1 MEAAT
6 VLEYLRTNRLR
17 YAIVPHLRVVR
28 GGPDS
33 VPVDPFED
41 FARTVLVMANQGPS
55 LMVIPASS
63 TLDMELVRAA
73 VADPY
78 AREATDVELRD
89 AFSGY
94 EPGTLPPL
102 SVLVRAPMYV
112 DPAIARRRHV
122 TFAAGRRDVCVRMA
136 TRELFGDDPVVIA
149 PLTTDE
155 RASDGPID

>member
-1 MEAAT
+1 
-6 VLEYLRTNRLR
+6 
-17 YAIVPHLRVVR
+17 VPHLRVVQ

-41 FARTVLVMANQGPS
+41 FARTVLVIANRGPS
-55 LMVIPASS
+55 LMVIPESS
-63 TLDMELVRAA
+63 SLDMELVRAA

-94 EPGTLPPL
+94 ETGTLPPL

-112 DPAIARRRHV
+112 DPKIARRRHV
-122 TFAAGRRDVCVRMA
+122 TFAAGRRDLCVRMT
-136 TRELFGDDPVVIA
+136 TRELFGDDPVVIV
-149 PLTTDE
+149 PLTTHE
-155 RASDGPID
+155 REPGVALD

>member
-1 MEAAT
+1 MQAAT
-6 VLEYLRTNRLR
+6 VLEYLRTNRR
-17 YAIVPHLRVVR
+17 HFTIVPHLRVVR

-41 FARTVLVMANQGPS
+41 VVRTVLIMANRGPS
-55 LMVIPASS
+55 LLVIPASR
-63 TLDMELVRAA
+63 TLDMELVRKA

-94 EPGTLPPL
+94 EPDTLPPL

-112 DPAIARRRHV
+112 DPEIARRSYV
-122 TFAAGRRDVCVRMA
+122 TFAAGRRDVCVRMS
-136 TRELFGDDPVVIA
+136 TRELFGDDPVAIA
-149 PLTTDE
+149 PLTLDDRE
-155 RASDGPID
+155 PRESLD